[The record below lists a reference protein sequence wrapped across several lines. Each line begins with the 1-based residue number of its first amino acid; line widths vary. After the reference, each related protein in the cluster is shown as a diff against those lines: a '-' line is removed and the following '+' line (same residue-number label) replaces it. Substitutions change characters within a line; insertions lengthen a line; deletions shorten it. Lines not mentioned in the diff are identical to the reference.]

1 MDKVFGPALGAASR
15 STHFVSSTVQSALD
29 AVLHPG
35 RTIEA
40 AGVAMGG
47 VGSLVMEL
55 LKAPDPK
62 SPLKGQFGV
71 QKRVAWSEPVSLDA
85 IKSIGK
91 MSDAKVNDVLVAG
104 MAGALRHYLAQR
116 GVDVD
121 DTWMRAMVP
130 VDLRPRERALEL
142 GNDFGLVI
150 LDLPVSVA
158 DVLQRLRVTKENMD
172 ALKRSPEAF
181 AVKTLF
187 NIFGRVPK
195 RLEDVAVDLFTSKTS
210 VVMTNVAG
218 PRQTLYLAGV
228 LITRMMFWV
237 PHPGRQMGVGISI
250 LSYNNSVTLAV
261 VSDAHLMPDPEII
274 TEQFGREF
282 DWMLELSRQAQAA
295 AAGRPRQRKRRP
307 PRCTVRPSPNRGS
320 HARTGRWLARST
332 VARTGP
338 QKQASEQG
346 DEMWCYTCNA
356 EVVR

>member
-1 MDKVFGPALGAASR
+1 
-15 STHFVSSTVQSALD
+15 
-29 AVLHPG
+29 
-35 RTIEA
+35 
-40 AGVAMGG
+40 
-47 VGSLVMEL
+47 
-55 LKAPDPK
+55 
-62 SPLKGQFGV
+62 
-71 QKRVAWSEPVSLDA
+71 
-85 IKSIGK
+85 
-91 MSDAKVNDVLVAG
+91 
-104 MAGALRHYLAQR
+104 
-116 GVDVD
+116 
-121 DTWMRAMVP
+121 MRAMVP

-218 PRQTLYLAGV
+218 PWQTLYLAGV

-282 DWMLELSRQAQAA
+282 DRMLELGRQAQAA
-295 AAGRPRQRKRRP
+295 CTGRPRQRKRRP
-307 PRCTVRPSPNRGS
+307 PRRTVRPPPNRDS
-320 HARTGRWLARST
+320 RARTGRWLARST
-332 VARTGP
+332 VARTSQEHSDGERRDEP
-338 QKQASEQG
+338 ADCQYRADFRRDLTQG
-346 DEMWCYTCNA
+346 RPT
-356 EVVR
+356 

>member
-1 MDKVFGPALGAASR
+1 MMK
-15 STHFVSSTVQSALD
+15 
-29 AVLHPG
+29 
-35 RTIEA
+35 
-40 AGVAMGG
+40 
-47 VGSLVMEL
+47 L

-71 QKRVAWSEPVSLDA
+71 QKRVAWSEPVSLDT
-85 IKSIGK
+85 IKNIGK
-91 MSDAKVNDVLVAG
+91 MSDAKVNNVSVAG
-104 MAGALRHYLAQR
+104 MAGALRHYLGR
-116 GVDVD
+116 SGVDVD

-150 LDLPVSVA
+150 LDLPMSVA

-228 LITRMMFWV
+228 LIT
-237 PHPGRQMGVGISI
+237 
-250 LSYNNSVTLAV
+250 A
-261 VSDAHLMPDPEII
+261 
-274 TEQFGREF
+274 
-282 DWMLELSRQAQAA
+282 
-295 AAGRPRQRKRRP
+295 
-307 PRCTVRPSPNRGS
+307 
-320 HARTGRWLARST
+320 
-332 VARTGP
+332 
-338 QKQASEQG
+338 
-346 DEMWCYTCNA
+346 
-356 EVVR
+356 